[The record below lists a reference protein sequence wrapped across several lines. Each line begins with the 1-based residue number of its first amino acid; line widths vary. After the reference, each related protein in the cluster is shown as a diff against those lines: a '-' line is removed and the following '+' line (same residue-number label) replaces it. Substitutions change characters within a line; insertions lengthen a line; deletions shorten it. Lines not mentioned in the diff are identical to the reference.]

1 MTRSGTEKSPFA
13 DFEKKLGYVF
23 GDPNLL
29 EEALTHASYAN
40 ESGLSRSN
48 ERLEFLGDAVLEL
61 CVSELLYRKH
71 DAHNEGRLTK
81 ERSEIVRTTALAA
94 WARQISLPPLL
105 KLGRGLDVQRGR
117 ENPSILA
124 DAMEAVLGA
133 AFLDGGYEATAAV
146 IGRVIENGVCG
157 GKCRQE
163 EKKDAKSR
171 LQELMQSSGGKP
183 PIYRLKRRT
192 GPDHAATFEV
202 EVVAGDGS
210 VLSAATGNSI
220 KTAEFVAAERAIER
234 LGQLDQLA
242 QLPPDPGRCI
252 V

>member
-1 MTRSGTEKSPFA
+1 MTRNETEKKTFA
-13 DFEKKLGYVF
+13 DFEKKLGYAF
-23 GDPNLL
+23 SDANLL

-40 ESGLSRSN
+40 ESGLPHSN

-71 DAHNEGRLTK
+71 CEHDEGQLTK
-81 ERSEIVRTTALAA
+81 ERSEIVRTTTLAS

-105 KLGRGLDVQRGR
+105 RLGRGLDVQRGR

-133 AFLDGGYEATAAV
+133 AFLDGGYEAVAAMIGNV
-146 IGRVIENGVCG
+146 IKNGMCG
-157 GKCRQE
+157 GMRQQE
-163 EKKDAKSR
+163 EKKDTKSR
-171 LQELMQSSGGKP
+171 LQELMQSSGAKP

-210 VLSAATGNSI
+210 VLSSAAGNSI
-220 KTAEFVAAERAIER
+220 KMAEFAAAERAIER
-234 LGQLDQLA
+234 LTQLS
-242 QLPPDPGRCI
+242 PNSGRRSAD
-252 V
+252 